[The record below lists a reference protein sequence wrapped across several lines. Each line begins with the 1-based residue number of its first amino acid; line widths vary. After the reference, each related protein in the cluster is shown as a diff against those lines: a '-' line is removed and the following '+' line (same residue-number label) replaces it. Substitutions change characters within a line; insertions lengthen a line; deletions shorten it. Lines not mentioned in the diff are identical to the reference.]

1 MAEHLPPGT
10 LLVVGA
16 FLIPLLRGVG
26 RQAWLLILP
35 IASFVHLL
43 SFDHGNYGQILLFD
57 YELTMA
63 RIDKLSLV
71 WGYIFHI
78 MAILGALYSIHVEDG
93 LQHFTGFVYAGS
105 AIAGAFAADLI
116 TLFICWELTAVSSVF
131 LIWASRTER
140 AICSGMRYFV
150 IQVGS
155 GIILLAGVASHY
167 SDTGSLAFDHL
178 GTPFA
183 GELGPT
189 LIFIAFGIKCA
200 FPFLHNWLQDAYP
213 EATPSGTV
221 MLSAFTT
228 KLSVYALARGF
239 AGVDIL
245 VPIGVAMTAFP
256 VFYAVIENDLRRVLA
271 YSLNNQLGFMV
282 VGVGV
287 GTGLA
292 LNGAASHAFAHIL
305 YKALLFMSMGA
316 ILHRVGTCKASEL
329 GMLYRSMPITTLFCI
344 IGAMSISA
352 FPLFSG
358 FVTKSMTLT
367 AVAEQGW
374 NVSWFVLLFASAGVL
389 HHSGIKIPFYGF
401 FGHRDAGLRV
411 KEAPWNMLV
420 SMGITASLCVA
431 IGVYP
436 QPLYDILPYEVDYE
450 PYTASHVVT
459 QLQLL
464 VFALLAFAFLA
475 RKHLETPELRGTN
488 VDTDV
493 VYRKLLPALVRG
505 FVAVGVTLRD
515 SFIRG
520 GKALVGALIAFLRV
534 HYGPDGWW
542 ARTWFTG
549 SSVMVVAILLIVFL
563 LFSYWMGLGY

>member
-1 MAEHLPPGT
+1 ML
-10 LLVVGA
+10 
-16 FLIPLLRGVG
+16 
-26 RQAWLLILP
+26 
-35 IASFVHLL
+35 
-43 SFDHGNYGQILLFD
+43 
-57 YELTMA
+57 
-63 RIDKLSLV
+63 
-71 WGYIFHI
+71 
-78 MAILGALYSIHVEDG
+78 
-93 LQHFTGFVYAGS
+93 
-105 AIAGAFAADLI
+105 
-116 TLFICWELTAVSSVF
+116 
-131 LIWASRTER
+131 
-140 AICSGMRYFV
+140 
-150 IQVGS
+150 
-155 GIILLAGVASHY
+155 
-167 SDTGSLAFDHL
+167 
-178 GTPFA
+178 
-183 GELGPT
+183 
-189 LIFIAFGIKCA
+189 
-200 FPFLHNWLQDAYP
+200 
-213 EATPSGTV
+213 
-221 MLSAFTT
+221 LSAFTT

-245 VPIGVAMTAFP
+245 VPIGVAMTVFP

-316 ILHRVGTCKASEL
+316 ILQRVGTCKASEL